1 MDKKIT
7 NFCDLGNNILLE
19 ETFYVLSKKNT
30 VFRVQLSEAGLSLLK
45 ESNNVIKKQTI
56 QIKDIIGCHCLRS
69 KRRSKT
75 ASCVCQSLSRTTSN
89 KEGDDS
95 LSEQDDTDFSAYLHI
110 YAYILQNPKRGTKKR
125 ERTIITLR
133 FRSFDKYEDNHS
145 EAQRW
150 RSVIKSLI
158 NGQCIVKSPSLT
170 DLPPIIVEDDKK
182 LLVFLNPKSG
192 SGKGRLLFQQ
202 RVVPLLHE
210 AEVQYDL
217 YITKHANYAREF
229 VRTHN
234 IFHWKGIA
242 MVSSFFFFLFYFTL
256 LVYQLNSMSI
266 NCVNMEKTLIR

>member
-1 MDKKIT
+1 MAGDRKIT
-7 NFCDLGNNILLE
+7 NFYDLDSKILLE

-30 VFRVQLSEAGLSLLK
+30 VFRVQLSASGLSLLK

-56 QIKDIIGCHCLRS
+56 LINDIIGCHCLRS

-75 ASCVCQSLSRTTSN
+75 ASCVCHSLSRTPAAKS
-89 KEGDDS
+89 EGDDS

-110 YAYILQNPKRGTKKR
+110 YAYILQSPKRGTKKR

-133 FRSFDKYEDNHS
+133 FRSFDRYEDNHS

-150 RSVIKSLI
+150 RSVIKNLI
-158 NGQCIVKSPSLT
+158 NGQCVIKSPSLT
-170 DLPPIIVEDDKK
+170 DVVPMSFNEDGRK

-192 SGKGRLLFQQ
+192 SGKARLMFQQ
-202 RVVPLLHE
+202 RVVPILHE
-210 AEVQYDL
+210 AEMQYDL

-234 IFHWKGIA
+234 VFLWRGIVL
-242 MVSSFFFFLFYFTL
+242 VSVRFYYYLNELFL
-256 LVYQLNSMSI
+256 
-266 NCVNMEKTLIR
+266 K

>member
-1 MDKKIT
+1 MAVDKKIT
-7 NFCDLGNNILLE
+7 DYCDLGSKILLE

-30 VFRVQLSEAGLSLLK
+30 VFRVQLSSSGLSLLK

-56 QIKDIIGCHCLRS
+56 LINDIIGCHCLRS

-75 ASCVCQSLSRTTSN
+75 ASCVCHSLSRTPAA
-89 KEGDDS
+89 KAEGDDS

-110 YAYILQNPKRGTKKR
+110 YAYILQTPKRGTKKR

-150 RSVIKSLI
+150 RTVIKSLI
-158 NGQCIVKSPSLT
+158 NGQSVIKSPSYT
-170 DLPPIIVEDDKK
+170 DIPTMIADDDRK

-192 SGKGRLLFQQ
+192 SGKARQLFQQ
-202 RVVPLLHE
+202 RVVPILHE
-210 AEVQYDL
+210 AEMQYDL

-234 IFHWKGIA
+234 IFLWKGIIL
-242 MVSSFFFFLFYFTL
+242 VSIY
-256 LVYQLNSMSI
+256 YEI
-266 NCVNMEKTLIR
+266 